1 MDVGESWA
9 YRARSQDPMVEVRV
23 LRIGT
28 NRPPRVL
35 VRFVDDSFEG
45 KEEWVPPAR
54 LKVLWTGVEELRA
67 REQRWEAVS
76 ADGPGRDSAE
86 YWAAGLVFERLV
98 PVEVADVGYND
109 TAGVTTIH
117 DTGRL
122 AELLDVDPSELE
134 SSPLAFREGDT
145 LVVPWATT
153 ELIVQAAARRD
164 PEPVLR
170 HVDAE
175 EAAYRHKTIHGEEF
189 QFARGEPP
197 RHIEADWF
205 IQQLDEPLHRPCWQL
220 LRAWCGQDAT
230 DRHDELVELRHEVA
244 RIGRLAEQAIALL
257 RDAGRDRDADRLA
270 RELGQPVQ
278 DLR

>member
-1 MDVGESWA
+1 MDVCESWA
-9 YRARSQDPMVEVRV
+9 YRARGQDPLVEVRV

-28 NRPPRVL
+28 DRPPRVL
-35 VRFVDDSFEG
+35 VRFVDDTFEG

-54 LKVLWTGVEELRA
+54 LKILWASVEAFRA
-67 REQRWEAVS
+67 HEQHWDAVC
-76 ADGPGRDSAE
+76 ADGPGRDSPE

-98 PVEVADVGYND
+98 PVEVAELGYND
-109 TAGVTTIH
+109 TAGVTSIY
-117 DTGRL
+117 DTQRL
-122 AELLDVDPSELE
+122 TGLLDVDPTELE

-153 ELIVQAAARRD
+153 EFIVRAAARQV
-164 PEPVLR
+164 PEAILR

-175 EAAYRHKTIHGEEF
+175 EAAYRHKMIYGEEF
-189 QFARGEPP
+189 QYARGEPP

-205 IQQLDEPLHRPCWQL
+205 VQQLDEPLHRPCWQL
-220 LRAWCGQDAT
+220 LRAWCGQDAV

-244 RIGRLAEQAIALL
+244 RIGRLAEQAISLL
-257 RDAGRDRDADRLA
+257 REAGRGRDADRLD
-270 RELGQPVQ
+270 RELGRPVE